1 MLRFCG
7 SDLKLVVEGML
18 PAEARGGWPVVYSVR
33 DGDGTLWLIVQVDDS
48 PLHLS
53 WLCAPIGE
61 RALRAV
67 MEGRA
72 APADALRHSLTGTA
86 ELVTV
91 DHGRAV
97 RARCVLGAQV
107 TESLPAVSG
116 GPALVAA
123 L

>member
-1 MLRFCG
+1 MMRFCG
-7 SDLKLVVEGML
+7 FDLELVVEDLL
-18 PAEARGGWPVVYSVR
+18 PPDARGGWPVVYSAR
-33 DGDGTLWLIVQVDDS
+33 DGNGNCWLIMQVDDN

-53 WLCAPIGE
+53 WLSAPIGA

-67 MEGRA
+67 MEGRG

-91 DHGRAV
+91 HQGRALPD
-97 RARCVLGAQV
+97 RCLLGAQV
-107 TESLPAVSG
+107 AEMLSAAPC

-123 L
+123 

>member
-7 SDLKLVVEGML
+7 FDRELVVEDLL
-18 PAEARGGWPVVYSVR
+18 PPEARGGWPVVYSAR
-33 DGDGTLWLIVQVDDS
+33 DGDGSRWLIVQVDNN

-67 MEGRA
+67 MQGRG
-72 APADALRHSLTGTA
+72 APADALRHSMTGTA

-91 DHGRAV
+91 HQGRALPD
-97 RARCVLGAQV
+97 RCLLGAQV
-107 TESLPAVSG
+107 AEMLSAAPC

-123 L
+123 

>member
-7 SDLKLVVEGML
+7 SDLKLVVEGIL
-18 PAEARGGWPVVYSVR
+18 PTEARGGWPVVYSAR
-33 DGDGTLWLIVQVDDS
+33 DGDGTHWLVVQVDDN

-72 APADALRHSLTGTA
+72 APADALRHSITGTA

-91 DHGRAV
+91 HQGRAIPD
-97 RARCVLGAQV
+97 RCLLGAQV
-107 TESLPAVSG
+107 AERLSAAPC
-116 GPALVAA
+116 GPALLAA
-123 L
+123 

>member
-7 SDLKLVVEGML
+7 SDLELEVEDLL
-18 PAEARGGWPVVYSVR
+18 PPEVTGGWPVVYSAR
-33 DGDGTLWLIVQVDDS
+33 DRDRSRWLIVQVDDN
-48 PLHLS
+48 PLHPS

-67 MEGRA
+67 MQGRG

-91 DHGRAV
+91 HQGRALPD
-97 RARCVLGAQV
+97 RCLLGAQV
-107 TESLPAVSG
+107 AEMLSAAPC

-123 L
+123 

>member
-18 PAEARGGWPVVYSVR
+18 PAEARGGWPVVYSAR
-33 DGDGTLWLIVQVDDS
+33 HGDGTHWLIVQVDDS

-67 MEGRA
+67 MQGRG
-72 APADALRHSLTGTA
+72 APADALRHSMTGAA

-91 DHGRAV
+91 HQGRALPD
-97 RARCVLGAQV
+97 RCLLGAQV
-107 TESLPAVSG
+107 AEMLSAAPC

-123 L
+123 

>member
-7 SDLKLVVEGML
+7 SDLELEVEDLL
-18 PAEARGGWPVVYSVR
+18 PPEATGGWPVVYCPR
-33 DGDGTLWLIVQVDDS
+33 DRDRSRWLIVQMDDD
-48 PLHLS
+48 PLHRS

-67 MEGRA
+67 MQGRG
-72 APADALRHSLTGTA
+72 APADALRHSMTGAA

-91 DHGRAV
+91 HQGRALPD
-97 RARCVLGAQV
+97 RCLLGAQV
-107 TESLPAVSG
+107 AEMLSAAPC

-123 L
+123 